1 MLVFQ
6 TALLLFIV
14 KKTMAK
20 TRIALRDILQ
30 QIRTAKIS
38 FDNGDLAN
46 LDTALIKAENLL
58 ICFMIQ
64 NFSKEGQPPSPKKK
78 D

>member
-6 TALLLFIV
+6 TALLLLIV

-64 NFSKEGQPPSPKKK
+64 GPPKESKHE
-78 D
+78 

>member
-64 NFSKEGQPPSPKKK
+64 GPPKESKHE
-78 D
+78 

>member
-1 MLVFQ
+1 MR
-6 TALLLFIV
+6 
-14 KKTMAK
+14 K

-38 FDNGDLAN
+38 FDKGDLAS

-58 ICFMIQ
+58 ICFIIQ
-64 NFSKEGQPPSPKKK
+64 GPPKETKHE
-78 D
+78 